1 DSFEDLVAVLALYRP
16 GPMESGML
24 ESFIE
29 RKHGRE
35 AIEYTFDA
43 MEPILK
49 NTYGVIVYQE
59 QVMQIVQTIGGFSLG
74 YSDIIRR
81 AMGKKKDMSVYNDE
95 FASGA
100 QKQGYDYN
108 EASRL
113 FDLIEKFAGYGF
125 NKSHSAAYAMVTF
138 QTAWLK
144 CYYPNEFMAAL
155 LTSDKDNTDK
165 VVRYID
171 EAKRMGIEL
180 SAPDIC
186 DSELEFSAIEKDGKN
201 FILFGLGAIKGV
213 GEAAVYS
220 ILETRKDGGA
230 FKSLEEFV
238 NRIEPS
244 KVNKKV
250 IESIIKAGGFDRFG
264 FSRKALL
271 EQIEVIVECAKDAS
285 NAKKNAL
292 GSLFGDDVEVTNV
305 AINLQN
311 SSEYDLKEILEF
323 EKETLGF
330 YVSGHPLD
338 KYREKL
344 SELEY
349 TLSSELESI
358 KDGSYAIFI
367 GKVEEITKKI
377 SKKGNQFGIVNLMDF
392 HGNIEF
398 TLFSDKIDELEAMNL
413 EEPIAFKVRVI
424 KTDVFTRTTVQKIMT
439 LKEARKETQKTK
451 KEVVVEEKPLPCISL
466 AIRLNDDMRVLEDLY
481 KTVRQNPG
489 NRELKL
495 TIISKL
501 QNVVI
506 DSAIRVDTKL
516 LSVLDGNEFVDI
528 VG

>member
-1 DSFEDLVAVLALYRP
+1 
-16 GPMESGML
+16 
-24 ESFIE
+24 
-29 RKHGRE
+29 
-35 AIEYTFDA
+35 
-43 MEPILK
+43 
-49 NTYGVIVYQE
+49 
-59 QVMQIVQTIGGFSLG
+59 
-74 YSDIIRR
+74 
-81 AMGKKKDMSVYNDE
+81 
-95 FASGA
+95 
-100 QKQGYDYN
+100 
-108 EASRL
+108 
-113 FDLIEKFAGYGF
+113 
-125 NKSHSAAYAMVTF
+125 
-138 QTAWLK
+138 
-144 CYYPNEFMAAL
+144 
-155 LTSDKDNTDK
+155 
-165 VVRYID
+165 
-171 EAKRMGIEL
+171 MGIEL

-186 DSELEFSAIEKDGKN
+186 DSELEFSAIEKDGRN

-220 ILETRKDGGA
+220 ILETRKEGGA

-292 GSLFGDDVEVTNV
+292 GSLFGDDAEVTNV

-311 SSEYDLKEILEF
+311 SNEYDLKEILEF

-398 TLFSDKIDELEAMNL
+398 TLFSDKIDELETMNL
-413 EEPIAFKVRVI
+413 EEPIAFKVRVT

-439 LKEARKETQKTK
+439 LKEAKKETQKTK
-451 KEVVVEEKPLPCISL
+451 KEVVAEEKPLPCVSL

-481 KTVRQNPG
+481 KTIRQNPG

-506 DSAIRVDTKL
+506 DSAIRVDGKL
-516 LSVLDGNEFVDI
+516 IAALEGNEFVDI
-528 VG
+528 MDS